1 MMTLIRTER
10 DKSGDVVK
18 VYRTTTE
25 TKADCPLCQIGACEQ
40 QVYVCAAWAMDLIV
54 HDKPTVVH

>member
-10 DKSGDVVK
+10 DKGGDLVK

-25 TKADCPLCQIGACEQ
+25 TKAECPLCQIGACEQ
-40 QVYVCAAWAMDLIV
+40 SVYVCDAWGADLIV
-54 HDKPTVVH
+54 HDKPALVH